1 MTGHPS
7 WACLRAVT
15 HADGSP
21 TPLTPADLA
30 ARWPV
35 VGPRARVVEA
45 ESLADLAQATGD
57 GVVVLYVNAGVL
69 WADPLAVEWGEAN
82 HCVLA
87 RGLTDAGAVI
97 DDPARPTAATVPP
110 DVLVS
115 AWLNT
120 GGRMLVAG

>member
-1 MTGHPS
+1 MPRCGLGTILGL
-7 WACLRAVT
+7 AMLA
-15 HADGSP
+15 A
-21 TPLTPADLA
+21 TPLA
-30 ARWPV
+30 
-35 VGPRARVVEA
+35 
-45 ESLADLAQATGD
+45 SAQAIDD

-97 DDPARPTAATVPP
+97 DDPARPTPATVPP